1 MMHKLLA
8 VFLALFLMQ
17 AVCLAKD
24 PKVLT
29 DDTITDQVR
38 IKLAGDLIVKGG
50 SLEVKVEKGVVTI
63 SGVVVQQAQKD
74 KAGSIARK
82 VKGVKQV
89 VNEIVIKSRIPG
101 K

>member
-1 MMHKLLA
+1 MHKLLA
-8 VFLALFLMQ
+8 VFFALFLIQ

-29 DDTITDQVR
+29 DDAITDQVR
-38 IKLAGDLIVKGG
+38 IKLAGDPIVKGG
-50 SLEVKVEKGVVTI
+50 ALEVKVEKGVATL
-63 SGVVVQQAQKD
+63 SGSVDSQTQKD

-82 VKGVKQV
+82 VKGVNQV

>member
-1 MMHKLLA
+1 MHKLLA
-8 VFLALFLMQ
+8 VFFALFLMQ

-29 DDTITDQVR
+29 DDAITDQIR

-50 SLEVKVEKGVVTI
+50 ALEVKVEKGVATL
-63 SGVVVQQAQKD
+63 SGSVDSQTQKD
-74 KAGSIARK
+74 KAGAITHK

-89 VNEIVIKSRIPG
+89 VNQIVIKSQSSG

>member
-1 MMHKLLA
+1 
-8 VFLALFLMQ
+8 
-17 AVCLAKD
+17 
-24 PKVLT
+24 
-29 DDTITDQVR
+29 
-38 IKLAGDLIVKGG
+38 
-50 SLEVKVEKGVVTI
+50 VTI
-63 SGVVVQQAQKD
+63 SGVVDQQAQKD